1 VDVKY
6 SIRDLERLSGIKAHT
21 LRIWESRYGLIAPQ
35 RTETNIRYYLDPD
48 LKRVLNVAALVNAG
62 HRISKVAKMS
72 EIELRSAVLDQM
84 QHADNGDA
92 LLHALQMA
100 MLDFDQ
106 ELFEK
111 VLNQSVMQLG
121 TERAF
126 NEVVASFI
134 RRIGLLWQTDA
145 IAVAHEH
152 FVTNLI
158 KQKLF
163 ASIDRLAVH
172 PAPNAPFN
180 LLFLPATELH
190 EMGLLYLHF
199 LLRKRG
205 ERSLYLGQDVPLEF
219 LAEVSPKL
227 QPDRVISV
235 FTTAPRSEDVGVF
248 SERLGRI
255 FDRPGC
261 RFHLG
266 GHPVRVAMEQGGG
279 PSDPRF
285 VLHPDFDSMRTS
297 LVGSTPLMEAV
308 R

>member
-1 VDVKY
+1 MEVKY
-6 SIRDLERLSGIKAHT
+6 SIRDLERLCGIKAHT

-35 RTETNIRYYLDPD
+35 RTDTNIRYYLDPD

-62 HRISKVAKMS
+62 HRISKVAKMN
-72 EIELRSAVLDQM
+72 EDELRSAVLDQM
-84 QHADNGDA
+84 QHADNGGA

-163 ASIDRLAVH
+163 ASIDRLAVQ
-172 PAPNAPFN
+172 PAPHAPFN

-227 QPDRVISV
+227 KPDRVVSIL
-235 FTTAPRSEDVGVF
+235 TTTPRPEDVRAF
-248 SERLGRI
+248 MDRLGNT
-255 FDRPGC
+255 FDQPNC
-261 RFHLG
+261 RFYLA
-266 GHPVRVAMEQGGG
+266 GHPVRAAIEQEGLTG
-279 PSDPRF
+279 DNRF
-285 VLHPDFDSMRTS
+285 YLHPDFDSMRLA
-297 LVGSTPLMEAV
+297 LVGSTPAMEAV